1 MNKQELI
8 EKIIDLGRPC
18 LDVVE
23 LVKQLDEPTKPVVPK
38 VVIDY
43 YGFYKGKLT
52 DFEEWFAEFKVESDE
67 DFQRIDEVGEW
78 LYNVD
83 FETQKKRE
91 LALATL
97 IVNGLDAVEVEEE
110 KRYLVKVKG
119 MNRINGCL
127 ANNKKLATWYFG
139 ISGNSKNHRTHHTR
153 KELEEANFGWVFDCP
168 GIEIEEVE

>member
-110 KRYLVKVKG
+110 KRYLVSLKNGQPLVKTQSGSIIYFSQNITAGNYKVTK
-119 MNRINGCL
+119 
-127 ANNKKLATWYFG
+127 
-139 ISGNSKNHRTHHTR
+139 
-153 KELEEANFGWVFDCP
+153 KELEKAGFGWVFDCE
-168 GIEIEEVE
+168 GVEVEEVE

>member
-23 LVKQLDEPTKPVVPK
+23 LVKQLDEPTKPVVPR

-52 DFEEWFAEFKVESDE
+52 DFEEWFTEFKVESDE

-110 KRYLVKVKG
+110 KRYLVTLKNGQPLVKSQSGSTLYFSQDITAGNYKV
-119 MNRINGCL
+119 
-127 ANNKKLATWYFG
+127 
-139 ISGNSKNHRTHHTR
+139 TR
-153 KELEEANFGWVFDCP
+153 KELEQAGFGWVFDCP
-168 GIEIEEVE
+168 GIKIEEVE

>member
-83 FETQKKRE
+83 F
-91 LALATL
+91 
-97 IVNGLDAVEVEEE
+97 
-110 KRYLVKVKG
+110 
-119 MNRINGCL
+119 
-127 ANNKKLATWYFG
+127 
-139 ISGNSKNHRTHHTR
+139 
-153 KELEEANFGWVFDCP
+153 
-168 GIEIEEVE
+168 

>member
-110 KRYLVKVKG
+110 KRYLVSLKNGQPLVKTQSGSIIYFSQNITAGNYKV
-119 MNRINGCL
+119 
-127 ANNKKLATWYFG
+127 
-139 ISGNSKNHRTHHTR
+139 TR
-153 KELEEANFGWVFDCP
+153 KELEEADFGWVFDCE
-168 GIEIEEVE
+168 GIEIEEVTE

>member
-110 KRYLVKVKG
+110 KRYLVSLKNGQPLVKTQSGSIIYFSQNITAGNYKVTK
-119 MNRINGCL
+119 
-127 ANNKKLATWYFG
+127 
-139 ISGNSKNHRTHHTR
+139 
-153 KELEEANFGWVFDCP
+153 KELEKAGFGWVFDCP
-168 GIEIEEVE
+168 GIKIEEVKDE

>member
-110 KRYLVKVKG
+110 KRYLVSLKNGQPLVKTQSG
-119 MNRINGCL
+119 KAL
-127 ANNKKLATWYFG
+127 YFNQN
-139 ISGNSKNHRTHHTR
+139 IITGNYKFTH
-153 KELEEANFGWVFDCP
+153 KELEDADFGWVFDCP

>member
-110 KRYLVKVKG
+110 KRYLVSLKNGQPLVKTQSGSIIYFSQNITAGNYKVTK
-119 MNRINGCL
+119 
-127 ANNKKLATWYFG
+127 
-139 ISGNSKNHRTHHTR
+139 
-153 KELEEANFGWVFDCP
+153 KELEKAGFGWVFDCQ
-168 GIEIEEVE
+168 GVEVEEV